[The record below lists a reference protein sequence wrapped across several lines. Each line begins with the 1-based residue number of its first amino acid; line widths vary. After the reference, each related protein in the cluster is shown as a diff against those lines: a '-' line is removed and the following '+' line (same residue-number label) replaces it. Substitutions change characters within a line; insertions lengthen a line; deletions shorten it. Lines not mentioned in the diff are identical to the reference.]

1 MMKMDKI
8 VIPKIYTEVST
19 SKVLVSDFIDGMSL
33 EAYLN
38 SNPSQESK
46 DEYAQLIFDSFFYS
60 LYHLGRIHAD
70 PNPANF
76 LFMDDGKLAMIDF
89 GCIKKIDDDFLK
101 GYNALHLALIEDVSD
116 DEIMEHYIKFGMI
129 TKDTH
134 ENMLDFYREII
145 RPLDRFYIEPLSCE
159 SYDFGLHNDFSKRGF
174 ETIFEVHKKQYHS
187 VHQLNEEYLFL
198 DRTLLGYYA
207 MFEKMKAKID
217 TKFVKGLMKQKKGVS
232 HE

>member
-1 MMKMDKI
+1 
-8 VIPKIYTEVST
+8 VST

-38 SNPSQESK
+38 SNPSQKSK

-89 GCIKKIDDDFLK
+89 GCIKKIDEHFLK

-116 DEIMEHYIKFGMI
+116 EEIMEHYIKFGMI

-159 SYDFGLHNDFSKRGF
+159 SMISGF
-174 ETIFEVHKKQYHS
+174 ITIFPNEV
-187 VHQLNEEYLFL
+187 LRRFL
-198 DRTLLGYYA
+198 KFTKSSITRFTNS
-207 MFEKMKAKID
+207 MKSI
-217 TKFVKGLMKQKKGVS
+217 FF
-232 HE
+232 